1 MSLFNTAI
9 HYNFYLDIPDDI
21 NFSWNYIYDNTVFDL
36 DNFIQNLN
44 IKNDQSLIVLW
55 GVDRR
60 INVNDRRFNKLNEW
74 YHSIKNP
81 MILFNGAIYPDS
93 PGVLEFPY
101 QQVEFFRYLSKMSVL
116 EFPYQQV
123 EFFRY
128 LSKMSVIESQPKIDK
143 NKKFFFASTKDYL
156 SRRFILQSLINN
168 GFREQGY
175 LAYKCIERCQTND
188 LYDTTNL
195 KLIQDAGTSIDHL
208 LPIQG
213 FDTSVEYRDI
223 LTDVFSDSY
232 LSIITETF
240 FTGPLYFSE
249 KIFNGMLHN
258 HFFIYL
264 GPPHSLKYLRSLGF
278 KTWAHVIDE
287 SYDGIENPAERLYA
301 VTKSI
306 NKFLSNP
313 INDIKQLYIENL
325 DIINHNRNLVLSTE
339 INDTI
344 VSAMRQATAIKN

>member
-9 HYNFYLDIPDDI
+9 HYNVYLDIPDDI

-36 DNFIQNLN
+36 DDFIQNLN

-60 INVNDRRFNKLNEW
+60 INVNDRRFNRLNEW

-81 MILFNGAIYPDS
+81 MILFNGAVYPDS
-93 PGVLEFPY
+93 PGFLEFPY
-101 QQVEFFRYLSKMSVL
+101 QQIEFFRYLSKLSIG
-116 EFPYQQV
+116 EFI
-123 EFFRY
+123 FTINK
-128 LSKMSVIESQPKIDK
+128 S
-143 NKKFFFASTKDYL
+143 KKFFFASTKDYL

-175 LAYKCIERCQTND
+175 LAYKCIERCHTNEP
-188 LYDTTNL
+188 YDTTNL

-213 FDTSVEYRDI
+213 FDTNVEYRDI
-223 LTDVFSDSY
+223 STDVFSDAY
-232 LSIITETF
+232 LSIVTETF

-249 KIFNGMLHN
+249 KIFNSMLYN

-278 KTWAHVIDE
+278 KTWAHIINE
-287 SYDGIENPAERLYA
+287 SYDDIENPAERLYA
-301 VTKSI
+301 VTNSI

-313 INDIKQLYIENL
+313 IDDIRQLYIENL
-325 DIINHNRNLVLSTE
+325 DIINHNRNLVLATE
-339 INDTI
+339 INDII
-344 VSAMRQATAIKN
+344 VSAMRQAIAVKN

>member
-1 MSLFNTAI
+1 MSMSLFNTAI
-9 HYNFYLDIPDDI
+9 HYNVYLDIPDDI
-21 NFSWNYIYDNTVFDL
+21 NFSWNYIYDNTVFNL

-60 INVNDRRFNKLNEW
+60 INVNDHRFNKLNEW

-81 MILFNGAIYPDS
+81 MILFNGAVYLDS

-101 QQVEFFRYLSKMSVL
+101 QQVEFFRYLSK
-116 EFPYQQV
+116 
-123 EFFRY
+123 
-128 LSKMSVIESQPKIDK
+128 LSFGEVTPTTDK

-156 SRRFILQSLINN
+156 SRRYILQALINS
-168 GFREQGY
+168 ELEQQGY
-175 LAYKCIERCQTND
+175 IAYKCIERCHTNEP
-188 LYDTTNL
+188 YDITNL

-213 FDTSVEYRDI
+213 FDNDIEYANISETIISDTYISV
-223 LTDVFSDSY
+223 
-232 LSIITETF
+232 ITETF

-249 KIFNGMLHN
+249 KIFNSMLYN
-258 HFFIYL
+258 HIFVYL
-264 GPPHSLKYLRSLGF
+264 GPSHSLAYLRSLGF
-278 KTWAHVIDE
+278 KTWAHIIDE
-287 SYDGIENPAERLYA
+287 SYDTIENPAERLYA
-301 VTKSI
+301 VARSLIDFVCKPLEEI
-306 NKFLSNP
+306 QQ
-313 INDIKQLYIENL
+313 IYQENL

-344 VSAMRQATAIKN
+344 VSAMRSAIAVKN

>member
-9 HYNFYLDIPDDI
+9 HYNVYLDIPDDI

-60 INVNDRRFNKLNEW
+60 INVNDHRFNKLNEW

-81 MILFNGAIYPDS
+81 MILFNGAVYPNS

-101 QQVEFFRYLSKMSVL
+101 QQVEFFRYLSK
-116 EFPYQQV
+116 
-123 EFFRY
+123 
-128 LSKMSVIESQPKIDK
+128 LSFDEATPTTDK

-175 LAYKCIERCQTND
+175 LAYKCIERCHTNEP
-188 LYDTTNL
+188 YDPTNL
-195 KLIQDAGTSIDHL
+195 QLIQDAGTSIDHL

-213 FDTSVEYRDI
+213 FDTSIEYQNI
-223 LTDVFSDSY
+223 LIDVFSDAY
-232 LSIITETF
+232 LSIVTETF

-249 KIFNGMLHN
+249 KIFNSMLYN

-278 KTWAHVIDE
+278 KTWAHIIDE
-287 SYDGIENPAERLYA
+287 SYDDIENPAGRLYA
-301 VTKSI
+301 VTNSI

-313 INDIKQLYIENL
+313 IDDIRQLYIENL
-325 DIINHNRNLVLSTE
+325 DIINHNRELVGLTE

-344 VSAMRQATAIKN
+344 LSAMRQATAIKN

>member
-1 MSLFNTAI
+1 MGLFNTAI
-9 HYNFYLDIPDDI
+9 HYNVYLDIPDDI

-81 MILFNGAIYPDS
+81 MILFNGAVYPDS
-93 PGVLEFPY
+93 PGFLEFSY
-101 QQVEFFRYLSKMSVL
+101 QQIEFFRYLSKMSIS
-116 EFPYQQV
+116 EFIPTV
-123 EFFRY
+123 NK
-128 LSKMSVIESQPKIDK
+128 S
-143 NKKFFFASTKDYL
+143 KKFFLASTKDYL
-156 SRRFILQSLINN
+156 SRRYILQSLINN

-175 LAYKCIERCQTND
+175 LAYKCIERCYTNEP
-188 LYDTTNL
+188 YDPTNL
-195 KLIQDAGTSIDHL
+195 KLIQDVGTSIDHL

-223 LTDVFSDSY
+223 STDVFSDAY
-232 LSIITETF
+232 LSIVTETF

-249 KIFNGMLHN
+249 KIFNSMLYN

-278 KTWAHVIDE
+278 KTWAHIIDE
-287 SYDGIENPAERLYA
+287 SYDDIENPAERLYA
-301 VTKSI
+301 VTSSI

-313 INDIKQLYIENL
+313 IDDIRQIYIENL
-325 DIINHNRNLVLSTE
+325 DVINHNRNLVLSTE

-344 VSAMRQATAIKN
+344 VLAMQQATAIKN

>member
-9 HYNFYLDIPDDI
+9 HYNVYLDIPDDI

-36 DNFIQNLN
+36 DDYIQNLN

-81 MILFNGAIYPDS
+81 MILFNGAVYPNS

-101 QQVEFFRYLSKMSVL
+101 QQVEFFRYLSKSSFGEVT
-116 EFPYQQV
+116 PT
-123 EFFRY
+123 
-128 LSKMSVIESQPKIDK
+128 IDK

-156 SRRFILQSLINN
+156 SRRYILQSLINN
-168 GFREQGY
+168 GFTEQGY
-175 LAYKCIERCQTND
+175 LAYKCIERCHTNEP
-188 LYDTTNL
+188 YDTTNL
-195 KLIQDAGTSIDHL
+195 KLIQDLGTSIDHL

-223 LTDVFSDSY
+223 STDVFLDSY

-249 KIFNGMLHN
+249 KIFNSMLYN

-278 KTWAHVIDE
+278 KTWAHIINE
-287 SYDGIENPAERLYA
+287 SYDDIENPAERLYA
-301 VTKSI
+301 VTNSI
-306 NKFLSNP
+306 NKFLSKS
-313 INDIKQLYIENL
+313 IDDIRQLYIENL
-325 DIINHNRNLVLSTE
+325 DIINHNRELVGSTE
-339 INDTI
+339 INDAI
-344 VSAMRQATAIKN
+344 VSAMRQAIAIKN

>member
-1 MSLFNTAI
+1 
-9 HYNFYLDIPDDI
+9 
-21 NFSWNYIYDNTVFDL
+21 
-36 DNFIQNLN
+36 
-44 IKNDQSLIVLW
+44 
-55 GVDRR
+55 
-60 INVNDRRFNKLNEW
+60 
-74 YHSIKNP
+74 
-81 MILFNGAIYPDS
+81 MILFNGAVYPDS
-93 PGVLEFPY
+93 PGVLEFTY
-101 QQVEFFRYLSKMSVL
+101 QQVEFFRYLSK
-116 EFPYQQV
+116 
-123 EFFRY
+123 
-128 LSKMSVIESQPKIDK
+128 LSFDEITPTTDK

-223 LTDVFSDSY
+223 STDIFSDSY
-232 LSIITETF
+232 LSIVTETF

-249 KIFNGMLHN
+249 KIFNSMLYN

-278 KTWAHVIDE
+278 KTWAHIIDE
-287 SYDGIENPAERLYA
+287 SYDTIENPAERLYA
-301 VTKSI
+301 VTRSLIDFVSKTLEEI
-306 NKFLSNP
+306 QQ
-313 INDIKQLYIENL
+313 IYQENL

-344 VSAMRQATAIKN
+344 VSAMRSAIAVKN

>member
-9 HYNFYLDIPDDI
+9 HYNVYLDIPDDI
-21 NFSWNYIYDNTVFDL
+21 NFSWNCIHDNTVFDL

-81 MILFNGAIYPDS
+81 MILFNGAVYPNS
-93 PGVLEFPY
+93 PKFLEFPY
-101 QQVEFFRYLSKMSVL
+101 QQIEFFRYLSK
-116 EFPYQQV
+116 
-123 EFFRY
+123 
-128 LSKMSVIESQPKIDK
+128 LSFGEVTPTTDK

-156 SRRFILQSLINN
+156 SRRYILQSLINN

-175 LAYKCIERCQTND
+175 LAYKCIERCHTNEP
-188 LYDTTNL
+188 YDPINL
-195 KLIQDAGTSIDHL
+195 QLIQDAGTSIDHL

-223 LTDVFSDSY
+223 STDVFSDSY
-232 LSIITETF
+232 LSIVTETF

-249 KIFNGMLHN
+249 KIFNSMLYN
-258 HFFIYL
+258 HIFVYL
-264 GPPHSLKYLRSLGF
+264 GPPHSLAYLRSLGF
-278 KTWAHVIDE
+278 KTWAHIIDE
-287 SYDGIENPAERLYA
+287 SYNTIENPAERLYA
-301 VTKSI
+301 VTRSLIDFVSKPLEEI
-306 NKFLSNP
+306 QQ
-313 INDIKQLYIENL
+313 IYQENL
-325 DIINHNRNLVLSTE
+325 EVINHNRNLVLSTK

-344 VSAMRQATAIKN
+344 VSAMRSAIAVKN

>member
-9 HYNFYLDIPDDI
+9 HYNVYLDIPDDI

-36 DNFIQNLN
+36 DNFVQNLN
-44 IKNDQSLIVLW
+44 ITNDQSLIVLW

-60 INVNDRRFNKLNEW
+60 INVNDCRFNKLNEW
-74 YHSIKNP
+74 YHNIKNP

-93 PGVLEFPY
+93 SGVLEFPY
-101 QQVEFFRYLSKMSVL
+101 QQIEFFRYLSK
-116 EFPYQQV
+116 
-123 EFFRY
+123 
-128 LSKMSVIESQPKIDK
+128 LSIDEVTPTTDK

-156 SRRFILQSLINN
+156 SRRYILQSLINN

-175 LAYKCIERCQTND
+175 LAYKCIERCHTNEP
-188 LYDTTNL
+188 YDPTNL
-195 KLIQDAGTSIDHL
+195 QLIQDAGTSIDHL

-223 LTDVFSDSY
+223 STDVFSDSY
-232 LSIITETF
+232 LSIVTETF

-249 KIFNGMLHN
+249 KIFNSMLYN

-278 KTWAHVIDE
+278 KTWGHIIDE
-287 SYDGIENPAERLYA
+287 SYDSIENSAERLYA
-301 VTKSI
+301 VTRSLTD
-306 NKFLSNP
+306 FLSNSL
-313 INDIKQLYIENL
+313 DEIKQIYVENL

-344 VSAMRQATAIKN
+344 VSAMKSAIAIKN

>member
-9 HYNFYLDIPDDI
+9 HYNVYLDIPDDI
-21 NFSWNYIYDNTVFDL
+21 NFSWNYIHDNTVFDL
-36 DNFIQNLN
+36 NNFIKNLN

-60 INVNDRRFNKLNEW
+60 INVNDHRFNKLNEW

-81 MILFNGAIYPDS
+81 MILFNGAVYPNS
-93 PGVLEFPY
+93 PGFLEFPY
-101 QQVEFFRYLSKMSVL
+101 QQVEFFRYLSK
-116 EFPYQQV
+116 
-123 EFFRY
+123 
-128 LSKMSVIESQPKIDK
+128 LSIGEATPTTDK
-143 NKKFFFASTKDYL
+143 SKKFFFASTKDYL
-156 SRRFILQSLINN
+156 SRKYILQSLINN
-168 GFREQGY
+168 GFKEQGY
-175 LAYKCIERCQTND
+175 LAYKCIETCHTNES
-188 LYDTTNL
+188 YDPISL

-213 FDTSVEYRDI
+213 FDSSVEYRDI
-223 LTDVFSDSY
+223 STDVFTDSY
-232 LSIITETF
+232 FSIVTETF

-249 KIFNGMLHN
+249 KIFNSMRYN

-278 KTWAHVIDE
+278 KTWAHIIDE
-287 SYDGIENPAERLYA
+287 SYDDIENPAGRLYA
-301 VTKSI
+301 VTNSI

-313 INDIKQLYIENL
+313 IDAIRQLYIENL
-325 DIINHNRNLVLSTE
+325 DIINHNRELVGLTE
-339 INDTI
+339 INDRI

>member
-9 HYNFYLDIPDDI
+9 HYNVYLDIPDDI
-21 NFSWNYIYDNTVFDL
+21 NFSWNYIYDSTVFNL
-36 DNFIQNLN
+36 DDFIQNLD

-60 INVNDRRFNKLNEW
+60 IYVNDHRFNKLNEW

-81 MILFNGAIYPDS
+81 MILFNGAVYPDS
-93 PGVLEFPY
+93 PGFLEFPY
-101 QQVEFFRYLSKMSVL
+101 QQVGFFRYLSK
-116 EFPYQQV
+116 
-123 EFFRY
+123 
-128 LSKMSVIESQPKIDK
+128 LSFGEVTPTIDK

-156 SRRFILQSLINN
+156 SRRYILQSLITN

-175 LAYKCIERCQTND
+175 LAYKCIERCHTNEP
-188 LYDTTNL
+188 YDSTNL
-195 KLIQDAGTSIDHL
+195 QLIQDAGTGIDHL

-223 LTDVFSDSY
+223 SIDVFSDSY
-232 LSIITETF
+232 LSIVTETF

-249 KIFNGMLHN
+249 KIFNSMLYN

-278 KTWAHVIDE
+278 KTWAHIIDE
-287 SYDGIENPAERLYA
+287 SYDTIENPAERLYA
-301 VTKSI
+301 VTNSI

-313 INDIKQLYIENL
+313 IDNIRQLYIENL

-344 VSAMRQATAIKN
+344 VSAMRSAIAAKS

>member
-9 HYNFYLDIPDDI
+9 HYNVYLDIPDDI

-81 MILFNGAIYPDS
+81 MILFNGAVYPDS
-93 PGVLEFPY
+93 PGILEFPY
-101 QQVEFFRYLSKMSVL
+101 QQVEFFRYLSQMSI
-116 EFPYQQV
+116 
-123 EFFRY
+123 
-128 LSKMSVIESQPKIDK
+128 IESQPKIDK
-143 NKKFFFASTKDYL
+143 SKKFFFASTKDYL
-156 SRRFILQSLINN
+156 SRRYILQSLINH

-175 LAYKCIERCQTND
+175 LAYKCIERCYTNES
-188 LYDTTNL
+188 YDITNL
-195 KLIQDAGTSIDHL
+195 KLIQDVGTSIDHL

-223 LTDVFSDSY
+223 STDVFSDAY
-232 LSIITETF
+232 LSIVTETF

-249 KIFNGMLHN
+249 KIFNSMLYN

-278 KTWAHVIDE
+278 KTWAHIIDE
-287 SYDGIENPAERLYA
+287 SYDDIENPAGRLYA
-301 VTKSI
+301 VTNSI

-313 INDIKQLYIENL
+313 IDDIRQLYIENL
-325 DIINHNRNLVLSTE
+325 DIINHNRKLVGLTE
-339 INDTI
+339 INDAI
-344 VSAMRQATAIKN
+344 VSAMRQATTIKN

>member
-9 HYNFYLDIPDDI
+9 HYNVYLDIPDDI

-36 DNFIQNLN
+36 DDFIQNLN

-60 INVNDRRFNKLNEW
+60 INVNDRRFDKLNEW

-81 MILFNGAIYPDS
+81 MILFNGAVYPNS
-93 PGVLEFPY
+93 PRVLKFPY
-101 QQVEFFRYLSKMSVL
+101 QQIEFFRYLSK
-116 EFPYQQV
+116 
-123 EFFRY
+123 
-128 LSKMSVIESQPKIDK
+128 LSIGEVTPITDK

-156 SRRFILQSLINN
+156 SRRYILQSLINN
-168 GFREQGY
+168 GFRDQGY
-175 LAYKCIERCQTND
+175 LAYKCIERCQTNEP
-188 LYDTTNL
+188 YDTTNL

-223 LTDVFSDSY
+223 STDVFSDSY
-232 LSIITETF
+232 LSIVTETF

-249 KIFNGMLHN
+249 KIFNSMLYN

-264 GPPHSLKYLRSLGF
+264 GPPHSLAYLRSLGF
-278 KTWAHVIDE
+278 KTWAHIIDE
-287 SYDGIENPAERLYA
+287 SYDTIENPAERLYA
-301 VTKSI
+301 VARSLIDVVCKPLEEI
-306 NKFLSNP
+306 QQ
-313 INDIKQLYIENL
+313 IYQENL

-344 VSAMRQATAIKN
+344 VSAMRSAIAVKN

>member
-9 HYNFYLDIPDDI
+9 HYNVYLDIPDDI

-36 DNFIQNLN
+36 DDFIQNLN

-81 MILFNGAIYPDS
+81 MILFNGAVYPDS
-93 PGVLEFPY
+93 LGVLEFPY
-101 QQVEFFRYLSKMSVL
+101 QQVEFFRYLSK
-116 EFPYQQV
+116 
-123 EFFRY
+123 
-128 LSKMSVIESQPKIDK
+128 LSFGEVTPTIDK

-156 SRRFILQSLINN
+156 SRRYILESLINN

-175 LAYKCIERCQTND
+175 LAYKCIERCHANES
-188 LYDTTNL
+188 YDTTNL
-195 KLIQDAGTSIDHL
+195 KLIQDVGNSIDHL

-223 LTDVFSDSY
+223 STDVFSDAY
-232 LSIITETF
+232 LSIVTETF

-249 KIFNGMLHN
+249 KIFNSMRYN

-278 KTWAHVIDE
+278 KTWDHIIDE
-287 SYDGIENPAERLYA
+287 SYDNIENSAERLYA
-301 VTKSI
+301 VTSSI
-306 NKFLSNP
+306 DKFLSKS
-313 INDIKQLYIENL
+313 IDDIKQLYIENL
-325 DIINHNRNLVLSTE
+325 DIINHNRELVGLTE
-339 INDTI
+339 INDVI
-344 VSAMRQATAIKN
+344 VSAMRQAIAIKN

>member
-1 MSLFNTAI
+1 MSMSLFNTAI
-9 HYNFYLDIPDDI
+9 HYNVYLDIPDDI

-36 DNFIQNLN
+36 DDFIQNLN

-74 YHSIKNP
+74 YHNIKNP
-81 MILFNGAIYPDS
+81 IILFNGAIYPNS
-93 PGVLEFPY
+93 PGFLEFPY
-101 QQVEFFRYLSKMSVL
+101 QQVEFFRYLSK
-116 EFPYQQV
+116 
-123 EFFRY
+123 
-128 LSKMSVIESQPKIDK
+128 LSFGEITPTTDK

-156 SRRFILQSLINN
+156 SRRYILQSLINN

-175 LAYKCIERCQTND
+175 VAYKCIERCHTNEP
-188 LYDTTNL
+188 YDTTNL

-213 FDTSVEYRDI
+213 FDTSIEYRDI
-223 LTDVFSDSY
+223 STGVFSDSY
-232 LSIITETF
+232 LSIVTETF

-249 KIFNGMLHN
+249 KIFNSMLYN

-264 GPPHSLKYLRSLGF
+264 GPPHSLAYLRSLGF
-278 KTWAHVIDE
+278 KTWGHIIDE
-287 SYDGIENPAERLYA
+287 SYDSIENPAERLYA
-301 VTKSI
+301 VTRSLTD
-306 NKFLSNP
+306 FLSNP
-313 INDIKQLYIENL
+313 LDKIKQIYIENL
-325 DIINHNRNLVLSTE
+325 DIINHNRNLVLATE